1 MARRRRS
8 KTLEEQCKYYE
19 CDNFTT
25 DILLNDYY
33 NGQRKQMVEHYK
45 ELNIDSR
52 KSVIAELFE
61 LFEER
66 EDKRDLEGMILSF
79 TF

>member
-1 MARRRRS
+1 MARRS
-8 KTLEEQCKYYE
+8 KTLEEQFKYYE

-52 KSVIAELFE
+52 KRVIAELFE

>member
-1 MARRRRS
+1 MARRS

-52 KSVIAELFE
+52 KSVIAELFK

>member
-1 MARRRRS
+1 MARRS
-8 KTLEEQCKYYE
+8 KTLEQQCKYYE

-25 DILLNDYY
+25 AVLLGDYY

-61 LFEER
+61 FFSES
-66 EDKRDLEGMILSF
+66 EDKHVLEQMVLAF

>member
-1 MARRRRS
+1 MERRS

-61 LFEER
+61 LFDER
-66 EDKRDLEGMILSF
+66 EDKRALEGMILSF

>member
-1 MARRRRS
+1 MARRS

-33 NGQRKQMVEHYK
+33 NGQGKQMVEHYK

>member
-1 MARRRRS
+1 MARRS

-45 ELNIDSR
+45 ESNIDSR

>member
-1 MARRRRS
+1 MARRS

-25 DILLNDYY
+25 EVLLKDYY

-61 LFEER
+61 LFGES
-66 EDKRDLEGMILSF
+66 EDKNVLEQMVLSF
-79 TF
+79 I

>member
-1 MARRRRS
+1 MARRS

-19 CDNFTT
+19 CDNFNTEV
-25 DILLNDYY
+25 LLEDYY

-61 LFEER
+61 LFGES
-66 EDKRDLEGMILSF
+66 EDKHVLEQMVLSF
-79 TF
+79 I

>member
-1 MARRRRS
+1 MARRS
-8 KTLEEQCKYYE
+8 KTLEQQCKYYE

-33 NGQRKQMVEHYK
+33 NGQRRQMVEHYK

-61 LFEER
+61 LFRES
-66 EDKRDLEGMILSF
+66 EDKHVLEQMVLSF

>member
-1 MARRRRS
+1 MARRRS
-8 KTLEEQCKYYE
+8 KTLEEQCMYYE

-25 DILLNDYY
+25 EVLLEDYY

-61 LFEER
+61 LFGES
-66 EDKRDLEGMILSF
+66 EDKHVLEQMVLSF
-79 TF
+79 I

>member
-1 MARRRRS
+1 MARRS

-61 LFEER
+61 LFGES
-66 EDKRDLEGMILSF
+66 EDKNVLEQMVLSF

>member
-1 MARRRRS
+1 MARRS

>member
-1 MARRRRS
+1 MARRS
-8 KTLEEQCKYYE
+8 KTLEQQCKYYE

-25 DILLNDYY
+25 NILLSDYY
-33 NGQRKQMVEHYK
+33 NGQRRQMVEHYK

-61 LFEER
+61 FFSES
-66 EDKRDLEGMILSF
+66 EDKHVLEEMILSF

>member
-1 MARRRRS
+1 MARRS

-19 CDNFTT
+19 CDNFTM

>member
-1 MARRRRS
+1 MARRS

-61 LFEER
+61 IFEER

>member
-1 MARRRRS
+1 MARRS

-33 NGQRKQMVEHYK
+33 NGQIKQMVEHYK

>member
-1 MARRRRS
+1 MARRRS

-19 CDNFTT
+19 GDNFTT
-25 DILLNDYY
+25 EVLLEDYY

-61 LFEER
+61 LFGES
-66 EDKRDLEGMILSF
+66 EDKHVLEQMVLSF
-79 TF
+79 I

>member
-1 MARRRRS
+1 MARRS

-66 EDKRDLEGMILSF
+66 EDKRDLEVMILSF

>member
-1 MARRRRS
+1 MARRS

-52 KSVIAELFE
+52 KSVIAELFA

>member
-1 MARRRRS
+1 MARRS

-52 KSVIAELFE
+52 KRVIAELFE

>member
-1 MARRRRS
+1 MARRS
-8 KTLEEQCKYYE
+8 KTLEQQCKYYE
-19 CDNFTT
+19 CDNFT
-25 DILLNDYY
+25 IEVLLEDYY

-61 LFEER
+61 FFGES
-66 EDKRDLEGMILSF
+66 EDKHVLEQMVLAF

>member
-1 MARRRRS
+1 MARRRS

-25 DILLNDYY
+25 EVLLEDYY

-61 LFEER
+61 FFGES
-66 EDKRDLEGMILSF
+66 EDKHVLEQMVLSF
-79 TF
+79 I

>member
-1 MARRRRS
+1 MARRS

-33 NGQRKQMVEHYK
+33 NGQRKQMVDHYK